1 MFLLN
6 AVALLSMQAQIQ
18 AGATNN
24 KPSQMLQYGP
34 EGPVDP
40 TKCTAVCFIPGS
52 EGTVFAA
59 AHLSGTVIIHIKVID
74 IGKWDA
80 SLDYHM
86 ADSVLSA
93 SEHVHEYGTSSI
105 QTIVRHWSAYCD
117 TLVLLFG
124 PA

>member
-1 MFLLN
+1 MMMFLLN

-24 KPSQMLQYGP
+24 KPAQMLQYGP

-59 AHLSGTVIIHIKVID
+59 AHLSGTVIIHIKVIN
-74 IGKWDA
+74 IANRDA
-80 SLDYHM
+80 SLDCHNC
-86 ADSVLSA
+86 
-93 SEHVHEYGTSSI
+93 TS
-105 QTIVRHWSAYCD
+105 
-117 TLVLLFG
+117 G
-124 PA
+124 